1 MTSRLQPGSEFAG
14 FRVQRRL
21 GVGGMSEVYLVLGR
35 GHDRYEALKI
45 LDRDASRS
53 PRLRNKFRM
62 EAAVAA
68 QLVHPNI
75 VSVHEHG
82 EFEHQLW
89 MSMHYVDGYSAARL
103 VARGQIALDVSRVA
117 RIVAEVAK
125 GLDYAHSQGVVHRD
139 VKPANILISTERFD
153 GYEQV
158 LLSDWGIARLLD
170 DSTPLVAGGT
180 VMASIPYAAPEL
192 LRGGVLSAQTDVYG
206 LGATLVELA
215 TGRTPYPLATPLAI
229 TAAHLMADPPS
240 VTRRRRS
247 LPRGFDAVVARA
259 LAKDPSDRFRTC
271 VELSDAVAAAVEAG
285 VPEPPPRRS
294 PFTRS
299 RWLKFS

>member
-1 MTSRLQPGSEFAG
+1 
-14 FRVQRRL
+14 
-21 GVGGMSEVYLVLGR
+21 MSEVYLVLGR
-35 GHDRYEALKI
+35 GHDRLEALEI

-89 MSMHYVDGYSAARL
+89 MSMHYVDDYTAARL

-125 GLDYAHSQGVVHRD
+125 GLDHAHSQGVVHRD
-139 VKPANILISTERFD
+139 VKPANILISTERID

-158 LLSDWGIARLLD
+158 LLSDWGIARLLG
-170 DSTPLVAGGT
+170 DSTPLAAGGT
-180 VMASIPYAAPEL
+180 VLASIPYAAPEL

-215 TGRTPYPLATPLAI
+215 TGRPPYPLATPLAI
-229 TAAHLMADPPS
+229 TAAHLTAEPPS
-240 VTRRRRS
+240 VTRRRRA
-247 LPRGFDAVVARA
+247 LPRGARRGGREGVGEGSIGSLPNLRRAQRRGGGSSESRSSGTAAATIAVHAIA
-259 LAKDPSDRFRTC
+259 LAEIFLTDR
-271 VELSDAVAAAVEAG
+271 S
-285 VPEPPPRRS
+285 
-294 PFTRS
+294 
-299 RWLKFS
+299 